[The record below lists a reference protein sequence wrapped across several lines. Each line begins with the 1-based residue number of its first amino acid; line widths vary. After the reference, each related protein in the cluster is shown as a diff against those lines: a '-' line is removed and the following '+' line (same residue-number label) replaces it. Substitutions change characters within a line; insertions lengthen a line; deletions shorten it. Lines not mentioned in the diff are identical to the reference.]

1 MSLIARLMLKLAQD
15 RLMLLQV
22 EEELN
27 LKGELYMKGELFLEE
42 LYVEKYYTGALNM
55 ERL

>member
-1 MSLIARLMLKLAQD
+1 MLKLAQD
-15 RLMLLQV
+15 RPMLLQV

-27 LKGELYMKGELFLEE
+27 VKGETYMKGELYLEE
-42 LYVEKYYTGALNM
+42 LYVEKYYTGVLMNM